1 MEIRRKLFWVQAFV
15 SFGYKPLWVLGTN
28 LCEFWVQAFVS
39 FGYTP
44 LWVLGTSLCEFWVQ
58 AFVSFYW
65 LRFCVYLLQ
74 TLSVYIDW
82 DSVFI
87 FNTLLRLFQ
96 LWFHLFLRDF
106 LCLNWLW
113 VFIIFHS
120 LFVSLLTLL
129 TVFSSQGRQCLF
141 QLSISNRLCV
151 SIQVM
156 ILCLA
161 PRDASVFFNCLFLTD
176 YVCLYRLWFCV
187 YLPGT
192 PVSFSIV
199 YF

>member
-1 MEIRRKLFWVQAFV
+1 MHHRDDSFAVTIQNISVKQLLRYIWRFGGNC
-15 SFGYKPLWVLGTN
+15 FGYKPLWVLGTR
-28 LCEFWVQAFVS
+28 
-39 FGYTP
+39 
-44 LWVLGTSLCEFWVQ
+44 LCEFWVQ

-156 ILCLA
+156 ILCLYLS
-161 PRDASVFFNCLFLTD
+161 D
-176 YVCLYRLWFCV
+176 FCIS
-187 YLPGT
+187 
-192 PVSFSIV
+192 SFIV
-199 YF
+199 TC